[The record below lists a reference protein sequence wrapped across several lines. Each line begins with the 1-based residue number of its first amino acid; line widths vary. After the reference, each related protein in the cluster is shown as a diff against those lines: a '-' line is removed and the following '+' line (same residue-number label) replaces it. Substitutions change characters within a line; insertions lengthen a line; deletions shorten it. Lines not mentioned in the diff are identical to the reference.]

1 MRLSKQTRDAVNTL
15 VHLARSDGQLL
26 SVPEIARACDMTE
39 ATAFKLVPLL
49 VKANLLQTERG
60 RGGGVRLQ
68 RDPAEISVGEVV
80 RAVEA
85 MQRSNEGGPTD
96 FGRMVDDAFEAFLE
110 ILDENTI
117 ADMAHSKLESR
128 DSVPDAANDR

>member
-1 MRLSKQTRDAVNTL
+1 MRLSKQTKDAVNTL
-15 VHLARSDGQLL
+15 VHLARSDGRLV
-26 SVPEIARACDMTE
+26 SVPEIARACGMTE

-85 MQRSNEGGPTD
+85 LQRSTGDGPND
-96 FGRMVDDAFEAFLE
+96 LGRLVDDAFEAFLE

-117 ADMAHSKLESR
+117 ADMAYSKLESP
-128 DSVPDAANDR
+128 DSVSDAANDR